1 MTKSS
6 CSRVWC
12 VSPRETTSGPVNR
25 AGLGFIKVGEE
36 VVLELDTLNQF
47 L

>member
-1 MTKSS
+1 MRIIKLFNM
-6 CSRVWC
+6 V
-12 VSPRETTSGPVNR
+12 
-25 AGLGFIKVGEE
+25 GLVLVLAFLKWGEE